1 LTNIIQIPYI
11 DPTLERC
18 AAAHDYLSSGDVLRQ
33 RRLTNQILPICG
45 IIHLLCSVERRQT
58 ISFSAKAF
66 ADASFKTE
74 TNTAMLRKFK
84 EGMVLNQSL
93 SSRSSDGL
101 VRDTIPFVLWALS
114 AGEGSGALTRG
125 TTSEKLLKTN
135 ERQSF
140 ERHAS
145 IMSALGLTYRAKD
158 DVELSHHVVQKTFS
172 IEPPIDDLTFSGLDM
187 SRQEIPS
194 SVSQPCSALYILYW
208 STEY

>member
-45 IIHLLCSVERRQT
+45 IIHLLCSVERRQN

-74 TNTAMLRKFK
+74 TNTAILRKFK
-84 EGMVLNQSL
+84 DGMVLNQSL

-101 VRDTIPFVLWALS
+101 VTDTIPFVLWALS

-140 ERHAS
+140 DRHAS

-158 DVELSHHVVQKTFS
+158 DVESHHMVQKTFS
-172 IEPPIDDLTFSGLDM
+172 IEPPIDDLTFSGLDV

-194 SVSQPCSALYILYW
+194 SVSQPYSAMYHLY
-208 STEY
+208 